1 MFAPSI
7 FFSHGSPMASITIS
21 PFQKDFHTSF
31 WSSWSFHTS
40 FLVFQGKI
48 SAQAC
53 NEAKASNRFTRIVQR
68 KDLPWEKDSIARV
81 AHDPEHIPD
90 CNVQATVGR
99 HFLFHEQ
106 IPKAANGSGYLRVA
120 TKSLWWQH
128 EHFPKVWTS
137 EGLTTCMENGYQ
149 WNINSTTWNHLR
161 MMWQAQPL

>member
-7 FFSHGSPMASITIS
+7 FFSHGSPGFHNHSTF
-21 PFQKDFHTSF
+21 PDFHTSF

-40 FLVFQGKI
+40 FLVFSRENQCAGL
-48 SAQAC
+48 A
-53 NEAKASNRFTRIVQR
+53 TRPKRQTG
-68 KDLPWEKDSIARV
+68 
-81 AHDPEHIPD
+81 
-90 CNVQATVGR
+90 NVQATVGR

-106 IPKAANGSGYLRVA
+106 IPIAANGSGYLRVA